1 MKLVPTAYGLTLLA
15 AISVA
20 CNSGHKDSPSLGEGD
35 VGQAA
40 VLVPLDPPME
50 KYQFSMDSS
59 ALQAVDL
66 SCPGMKEVSK
76 KLDFVPSVI
85 SGTVE
90 DGSRFEVDAFG
101 SLDLEVKLST
111 STETDLFSM
120 KNAFQTEGGN
130 TIGIRTRASFAA
142 GEQSRTIKIN
152 LTDIGGEEGGECFVR
167 LAELLTD
174 KAQNGKDSKIEFDKN
189 PVVMVANGAT
199 RAQLEAIAADDG
211 LLRRVDD
218 IIATIVSS
226 DPTLAPKGR
235 INYVGYSEM
244 RLVNPYRVLDT
255 KGNAHDFSD
264 ADYAVRVT
272 NRFDFQFQGEVAPN
286 QFQWLNQDID
296 YFFDKDGQILAVVT
310 YTRKKELPVVVA
322 K

>member
-15 AISVA
+15 AITVA
-20 CNSGHKDSPSLGEGD
+20 CNSGHKDSPIGESDD
-35 VGQAA
+35 VQAA
-40 VLVPLDPPME
+40 VLLPLDAPME
-50 KYQFSMDSS
+50 EYQFSMESS
-59 ALQAVDL
+59 ALEAVDL
-66 SCPGMKEVSK
+66 SCPGMREVSK
-76 KLDFVPSVI
+76 ELTFVPGVI

-101 SLDLEVKLST
+101 SLEVKLSK
-111 STETDLFSM
+111 DLFSM

-142 GEQSRTIKIN
+142 GEQSRTTDLK
-152 LTDIGGEEGGECFVR
+152 LTDAGGAEGGECFVR

-174 KAQNGKDSKIEFDKN
+174 KAQNGKESEIKFDKN

-199 RAQLEAIAADDG
+199 RAQLEAIATDDG
-211 LLRRVDD
+211 LIRRVDD
-218 IIATIVSS
+218 ITATIDSS
-226 DPTLAPKGR
+226 DPTLAPKGS

-244 RLVNPYRVLDT
+244 RLVNPYRVMDS
-255 KGNAHDFSD
+255 KGNEHDFSD

-272 NRFDFQFQGEVAPN
+272 NRFDFQDEVAPN

-296 YFFDKDGQILAVVT
+296 YFFKKDGQILAVVT
-310 YTRKKELPVVVA
+310 YTRKQELPVVVA